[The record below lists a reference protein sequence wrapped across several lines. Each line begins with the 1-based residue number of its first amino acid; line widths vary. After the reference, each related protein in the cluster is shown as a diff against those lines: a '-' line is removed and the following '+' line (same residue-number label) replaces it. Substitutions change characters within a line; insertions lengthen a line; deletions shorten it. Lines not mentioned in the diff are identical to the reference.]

1 MAAGDITKP
10 SEPPGLTLEAWAEG
24 FCVGALI
31 IMAGITVSNMRR
43 GVLLHKLILIEV
55 RIQTPNRNVIFA
67 RPHSSQLILGMPH
80 NTFIFPDP
88 PVYGW
93 YLSVTAIFLNISWSM
108 HNVIAWM
115 KNKPFLSRRVSLFYI
130 GTVILAQ
137 PYWVVEIYANFTFFN
152 NINNLFHY
160 TRPYEALF
168 RYAML

>member
-1 MAAGDITKP
+1 MAAVDITKP
-10 SEPPGLTLEAWAEG
+10 PESHGLTLEAWAQG

-67 RPHSSQLILGMPH
+67 RAHSSQLILGMPH

-137 PYWVVEIYANFTFFN
+137 PYWVVEIYANFTYFN
-152 NINNLFHY
+152 NINNLFPS

-168 RYAML
+168 RYAKL